1 MYKIFDIHTHIYPEA
16 IAQKA
21 VTNLNHFYDFVC
33 EGKGTLSDITESSG
47 LAEVGGCLL
56 LGVATNEKQVEHVN
70 EYLADACMTYTTDAF
85 RMLAFA
91 CVHQDTPDMP
101 ALADHIKKMGL
112 RGFKIHPDIQRVN
125 IDDERLYPLYEA
137 IEGRMPIAFHL
148 GDDREEYQFS
158 AVERLL
164 RIKKRFPR
172 LEVLA
177 AHLGGY
183 RTWEKSYL
191 LAELEHVWFDA
202 SSALWAMSPKR
213 ATSLVHELGT
223 DRVMFGTDY
232 PVAYVNSELER
243 FLLLDLDEQERRA
256 ILWDNAARFLG
267 L

>member
-1 MYKIFDIHTHIYPEA
+1 MYKIFDIHTHIYPET
-16 IAQKA
+16 IAEKA

-33 EGKGTLSDITESSG
+33 EGKGTLSDITESSS
-47 LAEVGGCLL
+47 LAEVAGCLL
-56 LGVATNEKQVEHVN
+56 LGVATNEKQVGHVN
-70 EYLADACMTYTTDAF
+70 EYLANACGAYTTDTF

-101 ALADHIKKMGL
+101 ALAEQIEKMGL

-158 AVERLL
+158 AIERLL
-164 RIKKRFPR
+164 RVKKRFPR

-183 RTWEKSYL
+183 RTWEKSHR

-202 SSALWAMSPKR
+202 SSALWAISPER

-243 FLLLDLDEQERRA
+243 FLLLDLDETERRA